1 MARKKIA
8 DHKVINIWKCPE
20 EGCDETAEITPD
32 WYEEN
37 GTPIC
42 CECDVDMEYDHTEI
56 ET

>member
-8 DHKVINIWKCPE
+8 DSKVINIWKCPE
-20 EGCDETAEITPD
+20 EGCDETAEVTPD

-37 GTPIC
+37 GTPMC
-42 CECDVDMEYDHTEI
+42 CECDVDMEYDHAEV